1 MTSSLDQTPVQVI
14 HARHLSLL
22 TRAAQLLGGQV
33 QLWSTESR
41 MVLSVPDP
49 PPATAIAAL
58 REIVPRAAMHHEV
71 ARADAGPGA
80 FVCAIPVRTREGLAA
95 VLSAS
100 LATRASAPTAAAGGE
115 APVAPELAIDF
126 LGDVARAIQQQLDL
140 LRENAEKTREILAQ
154 RAEQQVLHRVRA
166 RFVHPAGMRE
176 TLHYIL
182 EQGRLA
188 THSHLAL
195 LRLADS
201 RLLLTRDPGGAGA
214 DTGPERRM
222 AQQLADRL
230 SERMRV
236 FRELRFSGPAASVL
250 RGALP
255 SSQPAQL
262 AAFALN
268 RRERPTGLLCLL
280 RRGEEPFTPHDLHLL
295 EGLAEQ
301 TLIAIRGGEVDDR
314 QDAFLLSTVRAL
326 VSAIEAKDSLT
337 SGHSTR
343 VHLLSMLLGKEL
355 GLAASE
361 LESLKWAS
369 ILHDIGK
376 IGMPEAIL
384 NKTEP
389 LTPEEF
395 EIVKQH
401 PHRGYQVLQHIHP
414 LQDASQA
421 VLMHHERYGGGG
433 YPLGIAGERI
443 PRAARII
450 AVADTFD
457 ALTASRPY
465 RRSRSEDDA
474 FAEICRVRGSQLD
487 PIVVDALAKMLP
499 FLRENLVML
508 ESGALVA

>member
-1 MTSSLDQTPVQVI
+1 
-14 HARHLSLL
+14 
-22 TRAAQLLGGQV
+22 
-33 QLWSTESR
+33 
-41 MVLSVPDP
+41 
-49 PPATAIAAL
+49 
-58 REIVPRAAMHHEV
+58 MHHEV
-71 ARADAGPGA
+71 MRADAGAGA

-95 VLSAS
+95 VLTAS
-100 LATRASAPTAAAGGE
+100 LDARASAPDETPEETTGEAAGGHD
-115 APVAPELAIDF
+115 LALDF
-126 LGDVARAIQQQLDL
+126 LGDVARVLEQQLDL

-166 RFVHPAGMRE
+166 RLVDPAGTRE
-176 TLHYIL
+176 TLHFIL

-188 THSHLAL
+188 ARAHLAL
-195 LRLADS
+195 LRLADG
-201 RLLLTRDPGGAGA
+201 RVLLTRAPGGAGPDA
-214 DTGPERRM
+214 GPERRM

-230 SERMRV
+230 GERMRV
-236 FRELRFSGPAASVL
+236 FREDRFHGPAASVL

-255 SSQPAQL
+255 HAQPAQL
-262 AAFALN
+262 AAVALH
-268 RRERPTGLLCLL
+268 RGEQPSGLLCLL
-280 RRGEEPFTPHDLHLL
+280 RRGEQPFTPHELHLL
-295 EGLAEQ
+295 QGLAEQ

-355 GLAASE
+355 GLPAPE

-369 ILHDIGK
+369 LLHDIGK

-384 NKTEP
+384 NKAEP

-421 VLMHHERYGGGG
+421 VLLHHERYSGGG

-487 PIVVDALAKMLP
+487 PAVVDALAKMLP